1 MRTLYHQWLSPSC
14 RAVRIALAEKQL
26 DFDLQIEKTWER
38 RREFL
43 RLNPA
48 GDVPVLV
55 EADSTAIVGA
65 TAILEFLDEV
75 YPEPPLMPKSAPA
88 RAEVRRLIG
97 WFDQKFHAEV
107 TANLVGEKY
116 FKRLMSQGQP
126 ASSAIRAG
134 LANIH
139 YHLEYIAYLSERRRW
154 LGGEAFSLADIVAA
168 AQLSTVD
175 YLGDVPWAKHPI
187 AKDWYARMKSRPS
200 FRALLADRVRGTPP
214 AAHYGDLD
222 F

>member
-75 YPEPPLMPKSAPA
+75 YPS
-88 RAEVRRLIG
+88 RR
-97 WFDQKFHAEV
+97 
-107 TANLVGEKY
+107 
-116 FKRLMSQGQP
+116 
-126 ASSAIRAG
+126 
-134 LANIH
+134 
-139 YHLEYIAYLSERRRW
+139 
-154 LGGEAFSLADIVAA
+154 
-168 AQLSTVD
+168 
-175 YLGDVPWAKHPI
+175 
-187 AKDWYARMKSRPS
+187 
-200 FRALLADRVRGTPP
+200 
-214 AAHYGDLD
+214 
-222 F
+222 